1 MDLTALTA
9 APFASDDDVVRV
21 LDAFAGSTL
30 PRAAWNHRAHL
41 TVALDLARR
50 HPSDTLLEITR
61 REIHRF
67 NDAIGIVSTPEYGY
81 HETLTALYTQF
92 VLVHVARHPSPT
104 SRATDANVLYDTWGD
119 RELPL
124 VYYSRAVLFSTEAR
138 ARFTPP
144 DLGPLPTA

>member
-9 APFASDDDVVRV
+9 APFATDDDVASM
-21 LDAFAGSTL
+21 LDAFAQGTL

-41 TVALDLARR
+41 TVALDLAR
-50 HPSDTLLEITR
+50 HHAADSLLDVTR

-81 HETLTALYTQF
+81 HETLTALYTQL
-92 VLVHVARHPSPT
+92 VLVHVARHPSPA

-124 VYYSRAVLFSTEAR
+124 EYYSRALLFSTEAR

-144 DLGPLPTA
+144 DLLPLPTT